1 MTSLALKLSVTPS
14 VTNQIGFRRTNMLGC
29 KPCATQIASGSQL
42 SALDGTPPSD
52 PQAYR
57 STVGAL
63 QYITLTRPDLRYAAC
78 QFMANPITVHDKCLK
93 RILRYLK
100 GTLMVLDALS
110 QHFFFLLLCGLG
122 WLSNNSSL
130 NHWILHLLW

>member
-1 MTSLALKLSVTPS
+1 
-14 VTNQIGFRRTNMLGC
+14 MLGC
-29 KPCATQIASGSQL
+29 KPCATQIASGSKL

-63 QYITLTRPDLRYAAC
+63 QYITLTRPDLRYAVNHAC

-93 RILRYLK
+93 RI
-100 GTLMVLDALS
+100 
-110 QHFFFLLLCGLG
+110 
-122 WLSNNSSL
+122 
-130 NHWILHLLW
+130 